1 MKSWAFYRIIRAL
14 SWPLLSAL
22 FRLSHDGRDH
32 VPADGALIVAANHV
46 SYLDP
51 AVLGAALPRPAHFIM
66 VGGIWR
72 KPGLNW
78 FFRAMRSIPVDR
90 EGLMSRTALKAA
102 LEALSRG
109 EVVGIFPEGGRA
121 LPDGSEPAL
130 AGVALLARRSGAP
143 VLPAGISG
151 TFEALPRGRAIP
163 HPRRVRVCFGRPVRH
178 EGGGR
183 EQDAAFTTI
192 LMREIR
198 ALMEAP
204 ASEVAAAPRGVA

>member
-1 MKSWAFYRIIRAL
+1 MIAY
-14 SWPLLSAL
+14 
-22 FRLSHDGRDH
+22 FRLSHEGREH

-51 AVLGAALPRPAHFIM
+51 AVLGATLPRPAHFIM

-72 KPGLNW
+72 KTGLNW
-78 FFRAMRSIPVDR
+78 FFRGMRSIPVDR
-90 EGLMSRTALKAA
+90 EGLMSRSALKAA
-102 LEALSRG
+102 LDALARG

-121 LPDGSEPAL
+121 LPDGSVPAL

-143 VLPAGISG
+143 VLPTGISG

-163 HPRRVRVCFGRPVRH
+163 RICKIRVRFGPLVRH
-178 EGGGR
+178 EGLSR
-183 EQDAAFTTI
+183 EQDAAFTTV

-198 ALMEAP
+198 ALIDEP
-204 ASEVAAAPRGVA
+204 AVGAVASREGVA